1 MSDNK
6 NNPQN
11 DTKSDLETRLA
22 DAKATAESLLNK
34 RKAVVVS
41 EENVV
46 DVATTRSGVDIV
58 LWLIAIFALISSTL
72 ISTYLPRYWAPAT
85 ESITQL
91 LITAGLVLLAVI
103 CLAFTH
109 QGRAFKVLLK
119 DAGIELRR
127 VTWPTKN
134 ETFKYTWQVI
144 VVMIIVGFIVWLLDN
159 LFNYLLGFIL
169 H

>member
-6 NNPQN
+6 DNQK
-11 DTKSDLETRLA
+11 DSLENKLS
-22 DAKATAESLLNK
+22 DAKALAKSMLDK
-34 RKAVVVS
+34 HKAVVVS

-46 DVATTRSGVDIV
+46 EVAKTRSTKDFV
-58 LWLIAIFALISSTL
+58 LWLVAIVALISSTL
-72 ISTYLPRYWAPAT
+72 ISQYLPKYWAPASNT
-85 ESITQL
+85 LTQFAITV
-91 LITAGLVLLAVI
+91 ALVVLALA

-109 QGRAFKVLLK
+109 QGSAFKTLLK

-127 VTWPTKN
+127 VTWPGKD
-134 ETFKYTWQVI
+134 ETFRYTWQVI
-144 VVMIIVGFIVWLLDN
+144 LVMIIVGIFIWLVDN

>member
-6 NNPQN
+6 NNLQN

-34 RKAVVVS
+34 SKAVVVS

-46 DVATTRSGVDIV
+46 DVATTRSGVDIM
-58 LWLIAIFALISSTL
+58 LWLIAILALISSTL

-91 LITAGLVLLAVI
+91 LITVGLVLLAVI

-144 VVMIIVGFIVWLLDN
+144 VVMIIVGIIVWLLDN